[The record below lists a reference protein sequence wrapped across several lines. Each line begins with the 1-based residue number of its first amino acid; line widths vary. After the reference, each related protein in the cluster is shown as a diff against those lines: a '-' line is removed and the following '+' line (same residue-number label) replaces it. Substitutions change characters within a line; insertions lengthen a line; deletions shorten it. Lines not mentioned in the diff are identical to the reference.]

1 MKTQLS
7 TRYTLTDRISEN
19 KDAFT
24 EFIKIYKQAGGLV
37 NETTIALIKN
47 SMDAHG
53 LTILQVTTAYVECF
67 EKEQFMNWANIMKYV
82 DTFDPSK
89 SLYTFETA

>member
-47 SMDAHG
+47 SMDAHR
-53 LTILQVTTAYVECF
+53 LTILQVTTANDRDWE
-67 EKEQFMNWANIMKYV
+67 
-82 DTFDPSK
+82 T
-89 SLYTFETA
+89 SLFSDIRSVSV